1 MRGLIDAPAAHMPEN
16 GRERLVTVAQLSVQR
31 GEVLR
36 ESFAQPLFVV
46 VAPADRLSPPLM
58 RELMRQ
64 KELGYPEKLVGSLCH
79 TNGVS
84 GRGWFSTAK

>member
-1 MRGLIDAPAAHMPEN
+1 MLHSTHMAEH
-16 GRERLVTVAQLSVQR
+16 GRERLVTVVMLRVQR

-36 ESFAQPLFVV
+36 ESFAQPLLVI

-64 KELGYPEKLVGSLCH
+64 EELGEPVEVGRIVAPARAACPAAA
-79 TNGVS
+79 G
-84 GRGWFSTAK
+84 